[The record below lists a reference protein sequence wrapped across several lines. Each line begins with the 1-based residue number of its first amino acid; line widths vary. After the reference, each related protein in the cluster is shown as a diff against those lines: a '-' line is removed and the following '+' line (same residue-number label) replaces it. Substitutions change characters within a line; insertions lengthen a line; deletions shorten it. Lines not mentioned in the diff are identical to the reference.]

1 MKGISMVEKRAE
13 VRYNIHGNESDDQ
26 NGTLTIPRDVK
37 ITASNPGQADIHQI
51 AAMRVNHIGFL
62 RVYFVD
68 CTNKKIIYEPWQY
81 TLSDWL
87 SLRSVQIYK
96 GYKPEGFT
104 KDHYKISMDV
114 IDYIRY
120 LLYALMHLHKKNYC
134 VDGNFTIDNVVISNG
149 MPKFKGLGVRLINE
163 KQKEQEAAQVKGDYT
178 NFRKLVNRILD
189 SPCPANRQTPEGI
202 KCPED
207 ISAKCPQHFKCPAD
221 MGHFLDLLRRDPIDN
236 KILIMYH
243 CALWTSKQKMG
254 YLQSFHDGWDYL
266 TRKTQNA
273 LERKFDSITA
283 LTNWQDDATS
293 QEGSPLYRVYS
304 KFDERPKDIRYHFEF
319 LRHYI
324 VHVSEEVKW
333 SQYNLNFVE
342 GVLTATYP
350 LSLCFLLE
358 KLHEFD
364 KDLLIEYLPKE
375 LEKVLR

>member
-1 MKGISMVEKRAE
+1 MVEKRAE
-13 VRYNIHGNESDDQ
+13 VGYNIPGDDSDNQ
-26 NGTLTIPRDVK
+26 NGTLIIPSDVA
-37 ITASNPGQADIHQI
+37 IIASNRGEADIHKI

-68 CTNKKIIYEPWQY
+68 DKNNKIIYEPWQN
-81 TLSDWL
+81 TLSGWL
-87 SLRSVQIYK
+87 SLKSVQIYK
-96 GYKPEGFT
+96 LYNPEGFPA
-104 KDHYKISMDV
+104 DYRIFKISMEV

-149 MPKFKGLGVRLINE
+149 MPKFKGLGVRLINDE
-163 KQKEQEAAQVKGDYT
+163 KQKEQEVAQVKGDYT
-178 NFRKLVNRILD
+178 NFRKLVNRILTYKD
-189 SPCPANRQTPEGI
+189 SACPAKCQTPE
-202 KCPED
+202 D
-207 ISAKCPQHFKCPAD
+207 SKCPQHSKCPAD
-221 MGHFLDLLRRDPIDN
+221 MRDFLDLLLDPIDN

-266 TRKTQNA
+266 PWNTKDA
-273 LERKFDSITA
+273 LEGKFDSITE
-283 LTNWQDDATS
+283 LKDWQRDATS
-293 QEGSPLYRVYS
+293 QAGSPLYRVYS
-304 KFDERPKDIRYHFEF
+304 EFKDRPKDVRYHFEF

-324 VHVSEEVKW
+324 AHVSRKVKW
-333 SQYNLNFVE
+333 ADYNLNKVE

-350 LSLCFLLE
+350 LSICFLLK

-364 KDLLIEYLPKE
+364 KDSLIDYLPKE